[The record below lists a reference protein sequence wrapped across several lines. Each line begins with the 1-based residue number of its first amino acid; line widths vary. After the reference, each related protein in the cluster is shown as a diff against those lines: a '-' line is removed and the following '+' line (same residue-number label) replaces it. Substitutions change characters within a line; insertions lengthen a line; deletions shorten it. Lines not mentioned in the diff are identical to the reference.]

1 MPIKKEIIYPIF
13 LECLTFAED
22 IIWKNIFEDL
32 AYGITPYGTYISKN
46 FLCCSYKDKE
56 FSYKIDT
63 SMNAQV
69 LYTDIY
75 NLITKNLNILSN
87 KEKNK
92 KRLDFTQIENDLKE
106 TQKSWSSI
114 KKKNIKDI
122 LIEKYIIEM
131 KNQFSLT
138 IKQCKYLLSTIFIG
152 FMLKILNNS
161 DIVYENEKIVRIN
174 GIEFKL
180 GKIIIKKNVYNINAP
195 FSPEIIFDK
204 KSISENWEKHINILK
219 KIKF

>member
-13 LECLTFAED
+13 LECLAFAED

-56 FSYKIDT
+56 FSYKIDS

-122 LIEKYIIEM
+122 LIEKFIIEM
-131 KNQFSLT
+131 KNKFSLT
-138 IKQCKYLLSTIFIG
+138 IKQCKYLLSTIFVG

-161 DIVYENEKIVRIN
+161 HIVYENERIIQIN
-174 GIEFKL
+174 GIEFKP
-180 GKIIIKKNVYNINAP
+180 GKIIIKKNIYNINCP